1 MTNTDYS
8 EDTLV
13 ERPAIA
19 LFSQLGYDTANC
31 FYEKVGTSDS
41 TLGRET
47 TEEVVLVPKLRSAL
61 QKLNPDLAEKNG
73 NGEAINLAIEE
84 LTRDRGAMSL
94 VQANREV
101 YKLLKDG
108 VKVAFENDEG
118 EESDETVRIIDWN
131 DSENNDFFLASQFWI
146 TSPSGI
152 YKKRPDLIGFVNGLP
167 LIFIEL
173 KKSHGKIEHAYKHNL
188 KDYKTTIPQVF
199 WYNALVI
206 LSNGSQAKVGSMT
219 AGWEHFADWKR
230 INSEGEQGVISLETL
245 IRGTCGRQQL
255 IDLAE
260 NFTLFDESKGGVAK
274 VTAKNH
280 QFLGVN
286 NAVDA
291 LSEIKENQG
300 RLGVFWHTQGSGK
313 SFSMAFFAQKVL
325 RKLTGNWT
333 FVVITDRQDLD
344 KQIYKNFANTGVV
357 TEDCQ
362 AESGA
367 HLKQLLSEDHRFI
380 FTLIQKFGTK
390 PGETYPKL
398 SDRSDI
404 IVMTDEAHRSQYDT
418 LALNM
423 RNALPNA
430 AFIGFTGTPLM
441 AGEEKTKE
449 VFGDYV
455 SIYNFQQS
463 IEDGATVPLFYEN
476 RIPELQLANENFKED
491 LEALVDAVDLDEEQN
506 KKLERE
512 FAREYHLITRDDRLE
527 KVAEDLVSHF
537 MGRKQSGKG
546 MVICIDKVTAVKMYD
561 KVQKYWKAYLGGL
574 KAQLAA
580 NGGLYS
586 VASDSMLTGNTETVS
601 LAAETPKP
609 PSPLPEV
616 GEGSQFGIDE
626 ARRRELQQQIDFMEQ
641 TDMAVIVSAQ
651 QNEIEDFK
659 TKGLNIEPHRTRMVK
674 EDMETKFKAPDDPF
688 RLVFVCAMWLT
699 GFDSPSVSTIYLDK
713 PMKNHT
719 LMQTIARA
727 NRVFKDKYN
736 GLIVDYVG
744 VFRNL
749 EKALAIYGS
758 SSGGGVDDGECPIE
772 KKEELVE
779 DLRLAIAEA
788 VAFCKERG
796 VDLDAILKADGF
808 QKIAFLD
815 DAATSLVDKQVAEAV
830 DDAVE
835 QVIINDK
842 LKKKYLS
849 LANQVIRLYKAILPD
864 PSANEFAPVKTC
876 LAVLAD
882 KIRTFTEEANIDE
895 VMDQVS
901 ELLDESI
908 ATKGYVIHTTESTAL
923 LDLSQVDFDALKA
936 HFEKGRKRTE
946 AEKLKKAVGDKLNN
960 MVTLNKTR
968 ADLIEKFKKLIDEY
982 NKGLDV
988 DGFFAKLT
996 DFVKELSAEDQRG
1009 VAEQLTEEELA
1020 LFDLLTKPEVDL
1032 TEKEKAEVKKVARML
1047 LQTLKEAKLVLDWR
1061 KKQRTRADVYSTV
1074 KTVLDELPRA
1084 YSTELYEQKC
1094 DAVYQHIYDSYQGE
1108 GASIYAPH

>member
-1 MTNTDYS
+1 MSTDYS

-13 ERPAIA
+13 EQPAIA
-19 LFSQLGYDTANC
+19 LFSELGYDTANC
-31 FYEKVGTSDS
+31 FHEKVSASDS
-41 TLGRET
+41 THGRET
-47 TEEVVLVPKLRSAL
+47 TEEVVLVPRLRSAL
-61 QKLNPDLAEKNG
+61 QTLNPDLDS
-73 NGEAINLAIEE
+73 EAINLAIEE

-108 VKVAFENDEG
+108 VKVSFENNDG
-118 EESDETVRIIDWN
+118 EDTDETVRIIDWN
-131 DSENNDFFLASQFWI
+131 DSENNDFFLASQFSI
-146 TSPSGI
+146 SSPTGI

-173 KKSHGKIEHAYKHNL
+173 KKSHGRIEHAYNHNF
-188 KDYKTTIPQVF
+188 KDYKTTIPQLF

-206 LSNGSQAKVGSMT
+206 LSNGSQAKVGSVT

-245 IRGTCGRQQL
+245 IRGTCGKQQL

-260 NFTLFDESKGGVAK
+260 NFTLFDESKGGLAK
-274 VTAKNH
+274 ITAKNH
-280 QFLGVN
+280 QFIGVN

-291 LSEIKENQG
+291 LESIKKNQG

-313 SFSMAFFAQKVL
+313 SFSMAFFSQKVL
-325 RKLTGNWT
+325 RKIPGNWT
-333 FVVITDRQDLD
+333 FLVITDRNDLD
-344 KQIYKNFANTGVV
+344 TQIYKNFANTGIV

-390 PGETYPKL
+390 PGETYPML

-441 AGEEKTKE
+441 AGEERTKE

-455 SIYNFQQS
+455 SIYNFRQS

-476 RIPELQLANENFKED
+476 RIPELQLSNENFKDD
-491 LEALVDAVDLDEEQN
+491 LEALIEAAELDEEQE

-527 KVAEDLVSHF
+527 KVAEDLVAHF

-546 MVICIDKVTAVKMYD
+546 MVICIDKVTAVRMYD
-561 KVQKYWKAYLGGL
+561 KVQQYWNSYRSELE
-574 KAQLAA
+574 AQL
-580 NGGLYS
+580 
-586 VASDSMLTGNTETVS
+586 
-601 LAAETPKP
+601 
-609 PSPLPEV
+609 V
-616 GEGSQFGIDE
+616 GTDEQF
-626 ARRRELQQQIDFMEQ
+626 RPQMQKQIDFMND
-641 TDMAVIVSAQ
+641 TDMAVIVSSQ

-659 TKGLNIEPHRTRMVK
+659 AKGLDITSHRARMVN
-674 EDMETKFKAPDDPF
+674 EDMETKFKKPDDPF

-727 NRVFKDKYN
+727 NRVFKDKHN

-758 SSGGGVDDGECPIE
+758 TSGAGVDTGECPIE
-772 KKEELVE
+772 IKEALVD

-788 VAFCKERG
+788 VDFCKERG
-796 VDLDAILKADGF
+796 VDLDSILEADGF

-815 DAATSLVDKQVAEAV
+815 DASSNLVDKQVVDAV

-835 QVIINDK
+835 KVIINED

-849 LANQVIRLYKAILPD
+849 HSNLVLRLYKAILPD
-864 PSANEFAPVKTC
+864 AAANEFAPIKTC
-876 LAVLAD
+876 LVVMAE
-882 KIRTFTEEANIDE
+882 KIRNFTEDANIDGI
-895 VMDQVS
+895 MYQVG

-908 ATKGYVIHTTESTAL
+908 ATKGYVIRDTDKDSL

-936 HFEKGRKRTE
+936 HFENGRKRTE
-946 AEKLKKAVGDKLNN
+946 AEKLKQAVGDKLKD
-960 MVTLNKTR
+960 MVKLNKSR

-996 DFVKELSAEDQRG
+996 DFVRELSVEEQRT

-1020 LFDLLTKPEVDL
+1020 LFDLLTKPEIDI
-1032 TEKEKAEVKKVARML
+1032 TEKEKSDVKKVSRML

-1061 KKQRTRADVYSTV
+1061 KKQRTRADVYTTV
-1074 KTVLDELPRA
+1074 KTVLDELPRV
-1084 YSTELYEQKC
+1084 YSTELYQQKC
-1094 DAVYQHIYDSYQGE
+1094 DTVYQHVYDNYQGK
-1108 GASIYAPH
+1108 GRSIYSTASL

>member
-1 MTNTDYS
+1 MSTDFS

-13 ERPAIA
+13 EQPAIA
-19 LFSQLGYDTANC
+19 LFDELGYDIANC
-31 FYEKVGTSDS
+31 FHEKTGTSGS

-47 TEEVVLVPKLRSAL
+47 TEEVILVPKLRCAL
-61 QKLNPDLAEKNG
+61 EKLNPGLDSD
-73 NGEAINLAIEE
+73 AINLAIEE
-84 LTRDRGAMSL
+84 LARDRSAMSM

-101 YKLLKDG
+101 YKLLKGG
-108 VKVAFENDEG
+108 VKVSFENDEG
-118 EESDETVRIIDWN
+118 EDTDETVRIIDWN
-131 DSENNDFFLASQFWI
+131 DPQNNDFFVASQFWI
-146 TSPSGI
+146 SGSI
-152 YKKRPDLIGFVNGLP
+152 YKRRPDLIGFVNGLP

-173 KKSHGKIEHAYKHNL
+173 KKSHGKIEHAFKHNL
-188 KDYKTTIPQVF
+188 KDYKQTIPQVF
-199 WYNALVI
+199 WYNVLVI

-230 INSEGEQGVISLETL
+230 INTEGEQGVISLETL
-245 IRGTCGRQQL
+245 IRGTCEKNRF

-260 NFTLFDESKGGVAK
+260 NFCLFEDAKGGVVK
-274 VTAKNH
+274 IVAKNH

-286 NAVDA
+286 NAASA
-291 LSEIKENQG
+291 LEEIKENQG

-313 SFSMAFFAQKVL
+313 SFSMAFFSQKVL
-325 RKLTGNWT
+325 RKVTGNWT
-333 FVVITDRQDLD
+333 FLVVTDRNDLD
-344 KQIYKNFANTGVV
+344 SQIYKNFCNTSVV

-362 AESGA
+362 AESGE
-367 HLKQLLSEDHRFI
+367 HLKQLLTEDHRFI

-390 PGETYPKL
+390 KGETYPKL

-476 RIPELQLANENFKED
+476 RIPELQLANENLTDD
-491 LEALVDAVDLDEEQN
+491 LDQLIEAAELDEEQEV
-506 KKLERE
+506 KLERE

-527 KVAEDLVSHF
+527 KVAEDLVAHF

-546 MVICIDKVTAVKMYD
+546 MVICIDKVTAVRMYD
-561 KVQKYWKAYLGGL
+561 KVQKYWKAYLGDL
-574 KAQLAA
+574 KAQL
-580 NGGLYS
+580 S
-586 VASDSMLTGNTETVS
+586 VADDLSRPGLEKQV
-601 LAAETPKP
+601 
-609 PSPLPEV
+609 
-616 GEGSQFGIDE
+616 Q
-626 ARRRELQQQIDFMEQ
+626 FMEE
-641 TDMAVIVSAQ
+641 TDMAVVVSQQ
-651 QNEIEDFK
+651 QNEVELFK
-659 TKGLNIEPHRTRMVK
+659 EKGLDIEKHRLRMVK
-674 EDMETKFKAPDDPF
+674 EDMETKFKDADDPF

-699 GFDSPSVSTIYLDK
+699 GFDAPAVSTIYLDK

-727 NRVFKDKYN
+727 NRVFGEKNN

-749 EKALAIYGS
+749 QKALAIYGS
-758 SSGGGVDDGECPIE
+758 SSGGGVGEGETPIQ
-772 KKEELVE
+772 KKEELVDE
-779 DLRLAIAEA
+779 LRLAIAEA
-788 VAFCKERG
+788 VDFCKDRG
-796 VDLDAILKADGF
+796 VDVEQIIKAEGF

-815 DAATSLVDKQVAEAV
+815 DAASNLVDKQVEDAI

-835 QVIINDK
+835 QVIVNDD

-849 LANQVIRLYKAILPD
+849 HANGVVRLYKAILPD
-864 PSANEFAPVKTC
+864 PSANEFAPIKTC

-882 KIRTFTEEANIDE
+882 KIRNFTEEANIDE
-895 VMDQVS
+895 IMNQVG

-908 ATKGYVIHTTESTAL
+908 ATKGYVIHATETTSL
-923 LDLSQVDFDALKA
+923 IDLSQIDFEALKS

-946 AEKLKKAVGDKLNN
+946 AEKFKRAVGDKLQN
-960 MVTLNKTR
+960 MVQLNKTR
-968 ADLIEKFKKLIDEY
+968 TDLLEKFKNLIDEY
-982 NKGLDV
+982 NKGMDV
-988 DGFFAKLT
+988 EGFFAKLVT
-996 DFVKELSAEDQRG
+996 FVKELSEEEQRG
-1009 VAEQLTEEELA
+1009 VSEQLSEEELA
-1020 LFDLLTKPEVDL
+1020 LFDILTKPEIDM
-1032 TEKEKAEVKKVARML
+1032 TAKEKEEVKKVARML

-1061 KKQRTRADVYSTV
+1061 KKQRSRADVYTTV

-1084 YSTELYEQKC
+1084 YTPELYEQKC
-1094 DAVYQHIYDSYQGE
+1094 DRVYQHVYDSYQGE
-1108 GASIYAPH
+1108 GRSIYALK

>member
-1 MTNTDYS
+1 MSTDYS
-8 EDTLV
+8 EDKLV
-13 ERPAIA
+13 EQPAIA
-19 LFSQLGYDTANC
+19 LFSELGYDTANC

-61 QKLNPDLAEKNG
+61 KKLNPDLAS
-73 NGEAINLAIEE
+73 EAINLAIEE

-94 VQANREV
+94 VQANRKV

-118 EESDETVRIIDWN
+118 EETDETVRIIDWN
-131 DSENNDFFLASQFWI
+131 DPENNDFFLASQFWI

-188 KDYKTTIPQVF
+188 KDYKATIPQVF

-206 LSNGSQAKVGSMT
+206 LSNGAQAKVGSMT

-245 IRGTCGRQQL
+245 IRGTCGKQQL

-260 NFTLFDESKGGVAK
+260 NFTLFDEGKGGVAK
-274 VTAKNH
+274 ITAKNH

-291 LSEIKENQG
+291 LAAIKENQG

-313 SFSMAFFAQKVL
+313 SFSMAFFSQKVL

-333 FVVITDRQDLD
+333 FLVITDRNDLD
-344 KQIYKNFANTGVV
+344 SQIYKNFANTGVV

-390 PGETYPKL
+390 PGEKYPKL
-398 SDRSDI
+398 TDRSDI

-441 AGEEKTKE
+441 AGEEKTKD
-449 VFGDYV
+449 VFGEYV
-455 SIYNFQQS
+455 SVYNFQQS

-491 LEALVDAVDLDEEQN
+491 LEALVEAAELDDEQE

-527 KVAEDLVSHF
+527 KVAEDLVAHF

-561 KVQKYWKAYLGGL
+561 KVQRYWRAHLADL
-574 KAQLAA
+574 KARLAMIP
-580 NGGLYS
+580 GPP
-586 VASDSMLTGNTETVS
+586 MLSNRTNSTFAEES
-601 LAAETPKP
+601 LARVAEQPTDINVAK
-609 PSPLPEV
+609 
-616 GEGSQFGIDE
+616 
-626 ARRRELQQQIDFMEQ
+626 RRELQKQIDFMEE
-641 TDMAVIVSAQ
+641 TDMAVIVSSA

-659 TKGLNIEPHRTRMVK
+659 AKGLDIEPHRTRMVK
-674 EDMETKFKAPDDPF
+674 EDMETKFKEPDDPF

-758 SSGGGVDDGECPIE
+758 SSGGGVDEGECPIE

-788 VAFCKERG
+788 VDFCKVRG

-808 QKIAFLD
+808 QKIASLD
-815 DAATSLVDKQVAEAV
+815 DAATSLVDKQVKNAV
-830 DDAVE
+830 ADAVE
-835 QVIINDK
+835 QVIINDD

-849 LANQVIRLYKAILPD
+849 LANQVVRLYKAILPD
-864 PSANEFAPVKTC
+864 PSANEFAPIKTC

-882 KIRTFTEEANIDE
+882 KIRTFTEEANIDDI
-895 VMDQVS
+895 MDQVGD
-901 ELLDESI
+901 LLDESI
-908 ATKGYVIHTTESTAL
+908 ATKGYVIHATEETAL

-946 AEKLKKAVGDKLNN
+946 AEKLKKAVGDKLNS
-960 MVTLNKTR
+960 MVSLNKTR

-1009 VAEQLTEEELA
+1009 VAERLTEEELA
-1020 LFDLLTKPEVDL
+1020 LFDILTKPEFDI
-1032 TEKEKAEVKKVARML
+1032 TDKEKAEVKKVARML

-1061 KKQRTRADVYSTV
+1061 KKQRTRADVYTTV

-1084 YSTELYEQKC
+1084 YTTELYQQKC
-1094 DAVYQHIYDSYQGE
+1094 DTVYQHFYDSYQGE
-1108 GASIYAPH
+1108 GRSIYAAG

>member
-1 MTNTDYS
+1 MSTDYS

-13 ERPAIA
+13 EQPAIA
-19 LFSQLGYDTANC
+19 LFSELGYDTANC

-61 QKLNPDLAEKNG
+61 QKLNPDLDS
-73 NGEAINLAIEE
+73 EAINLAIEE

-118 EESDETVRIIDWN
+118 EETDETVRIIDWN
-131 DSENNDFFLASQFWI
+131 DPENNDFFLASQFWI

-245 IRGTCGRQQL
+245 IRGTCGKQQL

-280 QFLGVN
+280 QYLGVN

-291 LSEIKENQG
+291 LAEIQENQG

-313 SFSMAFFAQKVL
+313 SFSMAFFSQKVL
-325 RKLTGNWT
+325 RKIPGNWT
-333 FVVITDRQDLD
+333 FLVITDRNDLD
-344 KQIYKNFANTGVV
+344 SQIYKNFANTGVV

-367 HLKQLLSEDHRFI
+367 HLKQLLTEDHRFI
-380 FTLIQKFGTK
+380 FTLIQKFGHERPKDAPKGWK
-390 PGETYPKL
+390 PTGPYPML

-418 LALNM
+418 FALNM

-455 SIYNFQQS
+455 SVYNFQQS

-476 RIPELQLANENFKED
+476 RIPELQLENENFNEELD
-491 LEALVDAVDLDEEQN
+491 ALIEAAELDADQE

-527 KVAEDLVSHF
+527 KVAEDVVAHF

-546 MVICIDKVTAVKMYD
+546 MVICIDKVTAVKLHD
-561 KVQKYWKAYLGGL
+561 KVRKYWKAYLGGL
-574 KAQLAA
+574 QAEL
-580 NGGLYS
+580 S
-586 VASDSMLTGNTETVS
+586 VA
-601 LAAETPKP
+601 
-609 PSPLPEV
+609 
-616 GEGSQFGIDE
+616 DE
-626 ARRRELQQQIDFMEQ
+626 LVRPELQRQIDFMNQ
-641 TDMAVIVSAQ
+641 TDMAVIVSQ
-651 QNEIEDFK
+651 QQGEVEDFK
-659 TKGLNIEPHRTRMVK
+659 KLGLDIEPHRTRMVK
-674 EDMETKFKAPDDPF
+674 EDMETKFKNPDDPF

-699 GFDSPSVSTIYLDK
+699 GFDAPSVSTIYLDK

-727 NRVFKDKYN
+727 NRVFKDKNN

-749 EKALAIYGS
+749 QKALAIYGPT
-758 SSGGGVDDGECPIE
+758 SGNGTDGGDCPIQE
-772 KKEELVE
+772 KSELVE
-779 DLRLAIAEA
+779 ALKVAIAEA
-788 VAFCKERG
+788 LAFCKERD
-796 VDLDAILKADGF
+796 VDVDAIIKADGF

-815 DAATSLVDKQVAEAV
+815 DAAINLVDKEVVDAV
-830 DDAVE
+830 DDAAE
-835 QVIINDK
+835 LVIVNDD
-842 LKKKYLS
+842 LKKKFIS
-849 LANQVIRLYKAILPD
+849 LVNQVVRLYKAILPD
-864 PSANEFAPVKTC
+864 PSANEFAPIKTC

-882 KIRTFTEEANIDE
+882 KIRTFTEEATIDD
-895 VMDQVS
+895 VMEQVS
-901 ELLDESI
+901 DLLDESI
-908 ATKGYVIHTTESTAL
+908 ATRGYVIHATETTSL
-923 LDLSQVDFDALKA
+923 IDLSQIDFEALQE
-936 HFEKGRKRTE
+936 HFKTGRKRTE
-946 AEKLKKAVGDKLNN
+946 AEKLKRLVNDKLLAMTQANR
-960 MVTLNKTR
+960 TR
-968 ADLIEKFKKLIDEY
+968 TDFMEKFKKLIDEY
-982 NKGLDV
+982 NKGMDV
-988 DGFFAKLT
+988 ESFFAKLT
-996 DFVKELSAEDQRG
+996 DFVKELSAEEQRG
-1009 VAEQLTEEELA
+1009 VAEQLSEEELA
-1020 LFDLLTKPEVDL
+1020 LFDILTKPEFDM
-1032 TEKEKAEVKKVARML
+1032 TDAEKAEVKKVARML

-1061 KKQRTRADVYSTV
+1061 KKQGTRADVYTTV
-1074 KTVLDELPRA
+1074 KTILDKLPRA
-1084 YSTELYEQKC
+1084 YTPELYEQKC
-1094 DAVYQHIYDSYQGE
+1094 DTVYQHVYDSYQGE
-1108 GASIYAPH
+1108 GRSIYANKGAARI